1 MTVLKKN
8 DLNKIQGTL
17 YVVATP
23 IGNLGDITL
32 RALEILKS
40 VDAIAAEDTRH
51 TSGLLSHFGISKK
64 LIAVHEHNELQ
75 SAEKLLLQLKNGE
88 NIALVTDAGT
98 PAVSDPGAMVVNVV
112 RKAGIQVVPIP
123 GVSALVTA
131 LSASGITQNGFY
143 FHGFLP
149 ASGAARR
156 KILEQLKS
164 QSVTLVFYEAPHR
177 IIECI
182 EDIAKVLGEDRQIT
196 FARELTKTFETIY
209 TCPADLASAWLQA
222 DSNQQRG
229 EFVLLVEA
237 APVKVVQEISEEAQR
252 VLKCLLAE
260 LPLKQAVALATEIT
274 NLKKNDLYEFAL
286 RLKQDTKHD
295 NKTYVNSPG

>member
-1 MTVLKKN
+1 MKQL
-8 DLNKIQGTL
+8 GTL

-32 RALEILKS
+32 RALEVLKS

-64 LIAVHEHNELQ
+64 LIAVHEHNEHQ
-75 SAEKLLLQLKNGE
+75 SAEKLLSQLRNGE
-88 NIALVTDAGT
+88 NFALVTDAGT
-98 PAVSDPGAMVVNVV
+98 PGISDPGAIVVDLV
-112 RKAGIQVVPIP
+112 RKAGVKVVPIP
-123 GVSALVTA
+123 GVSAVIAA

-156 KILEQLKS
+156 KVLESLKS
-164 QSVTLVFYEAPHR
+164 QIVTLVFYEAPHR
-177 IIECI
+177 IVECV
-182 EDIAKVLGEDRQIT
+182 EDLAKVLGDERRIT

-209 TCPADLASAWLQA
+209 TCPISRAGSWLQA
-222 DSNQQRG
+222 DVNQQRG
-229 EFVLLVEA
+229 EFVLLIEA
-237 APVKVVQEISEEAQR
+237 APVVETQEISIEAQR
-252 VLKCLLAE
+252 VLKCLLAD

-274 NLKKNDLYEFAL
+274 HLKKNDLYEFAL
-286 RLKQDTKHD
+286 KLKQEIK
-295 NKTYVNSPG
+295 K

>member
-1 MTVLKKN
+1 MN
-8 DLNKIQGTL
+8 DLKTNDQGLL

-23 IGNLGDITL
+23 IGNLRDMTL
-32 RALEILKS
+32 RAIETLKT

-64 LIAVHEHNELQ
+64 LIAVHEHNEQQ
-75 SAEKLLLQLKNGE
+75 SAERLLAQLKNGD

-98 PAVSDPGAMVVNVV
+98 PGISDPGAIVVKIV
-112 RKAGIQVVPIP
+112 REAGIKVVPIP
-123 GVSALVTA
+123 GVSAVVTA
-131 LSASGITQNGFY
+131 LSASGIVQNGFY

-156 KILEQLKS
+156 KMLEQLKS
-164 QSVTLVFYEAPHR
+164 QTVTLVLYEAPHR
-177 IIECI
+177 IVECV
-182 EDIAKVLGEDRQIT
+182 EDLTKVLGDNRKIT
-196 FARELTKTFETIY
+196 FCRELTKAFETIY
-209 TCPADLASAWLQA
+209 NCVLSDASAWLQA
-222 DSNQQRG
+222 DTNQQRG
-229 EFVLLVEA
+229 EFVLLIEA
-237 APVKVVQEISEEAQR
+237 APVVEVEEISAEAQR

-286 RLKQDTKHD
+286 ALKQAK
-295 NKTYVNSPG
+295 

>member
-1 MTVLKKN
+1 MKQMG
-8 DLNKIQGTL
+8 IL

-32 RALEILKS
+32 RALETLKS

-51 TSGLLSHFGISKK
+51 SSGLLNHFGISKK
-64 LIAVHEHNELQ
+64 LIAVHEHNEHQ
-75 SAEKLLLQLKNGE
+75 SAEKLLVQLKNGE

-98 PAVSDPGAMVVNVV
+98 PGISDPGAEVVDFV
-112 RKAGIQVVPIP
+112 RKAGIKVVPIP
-123 GVSALVTA
+123 GVSAVVAA

-156 KILEQLKS
+156 KVLQSLKA
-164 QSVTLVFYEAPHR
+164 QTVTLVLYEAPHR
-177 IIECI
+177 IVECI
-182 EDIAKVLGEDRQIT
+182 EDIAQVLGSERRIT

-209 TCPADLASAWLQA
+209 TCPASNASAWLQTDA
-222 DSNQQRG
+222 NQQRG
-229 EFVLLVEA
+229 EFVLLIEA
-237 APVKVVQEISEEAQR
+237 EPPQETQEISEEAQR
-252 VLKCLLAE
+252 VLKCLLAD

-274 NLKKNDLYEFAL
+274 QLKKNDLYELAL
-286 RLKQDTKHD
+286 ALKQA
-295 NKTYVNSPG
+295 N

>member
-1 MTVLKKN
+1 MSDLKTN
-8 DLNKIQGTL
+8 GQGTL

-64 LIAVHEHNELQ
+64 LIAVHEHNEQQ
-75 SAEKLLLQLKNGE
+75 SAEKLLQQLKNGE
-88 NIALVTDAGT
+88 SIALVTDAGT
-98 PAVSDPGAMVVNVV
+98 PAVSDPGALVVNVV
-112 RKAGIQVVPIP
+112 RKVGIKVVPIP
-123 GVSALVTA
+123 GASAVITA

-177 IIECI
+177 IVESIA
-182 EDIAKVLGEDRQIT
+182 DIAKVLGEDRQLT

-209 TCPADLASAWLQA
+209 TCPAAQASAWLQA
-222 DSNQQRG
+222 DANQQRG

-237 APVKVVQEISEEAQR
+237 APVVEAQEISEEAQR

-274 NLKKNDLYEFAL
+274 HLKKNDLYEFAL
-286 RLKQDTKHD
+286 KLKQDTK
-295 NKTYVNSPG
+295 P

>member
-1 MTVLKKN
+1 MKE
-8 DLNKIQGTL
+8 QGTL

-32 RALEILKS
+32 RALDILKG

-64 LIAVHEHNELQ
+64 LIAVHEHNEQQ
-75 SAEKLLLQLKNGE
+75 SAEKLLAQLNNGE

-98 PAVSDPGAMVVNVV
+98 PAVSDPGAVVVSVV
-112 RKAGIQVVPIP
+112 RKAGFKVVPIP
-123 GVSALVTA
+123 GASAVIAA

-156 KILEQLKS
+156 KVLEGLKS
-164 QSVTLVFYEAPHR
+164 QTVTLVFYEAPHR
-177 IIECI
+177 IVECV
-182 EDIAKVLGEDRQIT
+182 EDIAKVLGDNRQLT
-196 FARELTKTFETIY
+196 FCRELTKTFETIY
-209 TCPADLASAWLQA
+209 TCPAGLAGTWLQA
-222 DSNQQRG
+222 DANQQRG
-229 EFVLLVEA
+229 EFVLLIEVAPVVEA
-237 APVKVVQEISEEAQR
+237 QEISEEAQR

-274 NLKKNDLYEFAL
+274 HLKKNDLYEFAL
-286 RLKQDTKHD
+286 KLKKIIKHD
-295 NKTYVNSPG
+295 K

>member
-1 MTVLKKN
+1 MSDLKTN
-8 DLNKIQGTL
+8 GQGTL

-32 RALEILKS
+32 RALDILKS

-64 LIAVHEHNELQ
+64 LIAVHEHNEQQ

-98 PAVSDPGAMVVNVV
+98 PGISDPGALVVGLV
-112 RKAGIQVVPIP
+112 RKAGVKVVPIP
-123 GVSALVTA
+123 GVSAVIAA
-131 LSASGITQNGFY
+131 LSASGIVQNGFY

-156 KILEQLKS
+156 RVLESLKPQL
-164 QSVTLVFYEAPHR
+164 VTLVLYEAPHR
-177 IIECI
+177 IIECV
-182 EDIAKVLGEDRQIT
+182 EDIEKVLGGDRQVT

-209 TCPADLASAWLQA
+209 TCSTDQARAWLQA
-222 DSNQQRG
+222 DANQQRG
-229 EFVLLVEA
+229 EFVLLVES
-237 APVKVVQEISEEAQR
+237 APVIELQEINEETQR
-252 VLKCLLAE
+252 VLKCLMTE

-274 NLKKNDLYEFAL
+274 REKKNTLYEFAL
-286 RLKQDTKHD
+286 TLKQTNTKL
-295 NKTYVNSPG
+295 P

>member
-1 MTVLKKN
+1 MG
-8 DLNKIQGTL
+8 IL

-32 RALEILKS
+32 RALETLKS

-51 TSGLLSHFGISKK
+51 SSGLLNHFGISKK
-64 LIAVHEHNELQ
+64 LTAVHEHNEHQ
-75 SAEKLLLQLKNGE
+75 SAEKLLAQLKNGE

-98 PAVSDPGAMVVNVV
+98 PGISDPGAVVVDFV
-112 RKAGIQVVPIP
+112 RQAGIKVVPIP
-123 GVSALVTA
+123 GVSAVVAA

-156 KILEQLKS
+156 KVLQSLKT
-164 QSVTLVFYEAPHR
+164 QTVTLVLYEAPHR
-177 IIECI
+177 IVECI
-182 EDIAKVLGEDRQIT
+182 EDIAQVLGSERRIT

-209 TCPADLASAWLQA
+209 TCPVSHASAWLQA
-222 DSNQQRG
+222 DANQQRG
-229 EFVLLVEA
+229 EFVLLIEA
-237 APVKVVQEISEEAQR
+237 EPPQETQEICEEAQR
-252 VLKCLLAE
+252 VLKCLLAD

-274 NLKKNDLYEFAL
+274 QLKKNDLYELAL
-286 RLKQDTKHD
+286 TLKQA
-295 NKTYVNSPG
+295 N